1 MKCPKC
7 TYEPTMAEQ
16 ADSPG
21 ICPRCGVV
29 YSKVVAQQIKSAEP
43 VTAETSNKSSKEQRR
58 QQETEE
64 WHKRMD
70 AAAQRRIVITDID
83 IPFDRLVMVM
93 TKMILAALP
102 ALFIASLI
110 LTVIG
115 TVLVGVIRSFF

>member
-1 MKCPKC
+1 
-7 TYEPTMAEQ
+7 
-16 ADSPG
+16 
-21 ICPRCGVV
+21 
-29 YSKVVAQQIKSAEP
+29 
-43 VTAETSNKSSKEQRR
+43 
-58 QQETEE
+58 
-64 WHKRMD
+64 MD